1 MNKTYSSFEEY
12 QSLTEGWRR
21 YLKEDVE
28 PSNKDI
34 QALADEMQ
42 KMQKAFAAIK
52 EKYPEEYEKAVV
64 DPLKTEENLL
74 KEIGLPVLP
83 PVISF
88 FIGSFPNWWDLVK
101 QSLVNVSQTKAV
113 GETKPEFGKML
124 ATAAMRMT
132 KYEQRANSFFKW
144 FGQQLEK
151 GLREFEA
158 YADLD
163 EGEYQVVVRAVR
175 WVGRQIKRWYT
186 SEVGQFIHDPTGTS
200 LAKTGMVISLVSTIT
215 IDVVYYAYKEFGEED
230 IPPEQFKR
238 YLKDIQKIKQKAAPA
253 PERTLE
259 DPPDLET
266 MKPKPPPPRS
276 PRATP
281 EETDAALQRVLHRL
295 KSKKAKARK
304 KRIGP
309 REKAAL
315 AESIH
320 SETLNRWHKLAGINA
335 RVI

>member
-52 EKYPEEYEKAVV
+52 KKYPKEYIFFAKEYEKAVV

-74 KEIGLPVLP
+74 KEIFPG
-83 PVISF
+83 ISF

-113 GETKPEFGKML
+113 GEIEPEFGKML
-124 ATAAMRMT
+124 ATGAMHMT
-132 KYEQRANSFFKW
+132 KYEQKANSFFKW
-144 FGQQLEK
+144 FGQQIEEE
-151 GLREFEA
+151 LRELEA
-158 YADLD
+158 YAGLD

-215 IDVVYYAYKEFGEED
+215 IDVVYYAYKKSKGKD
-230 IPPEQFKR
+230 IPPEQFR
-238 YLKDIQKIKQKAAPA
+238 GYLKDIQKIKQKAAPA

-266 MKPKPPPPRS
+266 MKPKPPPP
-276 PRATP
+276 AAP
-281 EETDAALQRVLHRL
+281 ELPL
-295 KSKKAKARK
+295 KRQMPHCNG
-304 KRIGP
+304 R
-309 REKAAL
+309 
-315 AESIH
+315 
-320 SETLNRWHKLAGINA
+320 
-335 RVI
+335 